1 MTSLNRGSVV
11 EQITSLL
18 REVGPMTVMD
28 IADTTG
34 IDRYKVHAAMRRMA
48 DPDVLGGKRAYVKS
62 YVYQA
67 DGARSYP
74 RAVYALG
81 ISRCA
86 PRPKRD
92 QKAVKRRYEQRRNTM
107 LRNSSVFNLG
117 RSIADIERQPMRAA
131 SSAAVGL

>member
-11 EQITSLL
+11 EQILELL

-34 IDRYKVHAAMRRMA
+34 IDRYKIHAAMKRMT
-48 DPDVLGGKRAYVKS
+48 DPNVLGGKRAYVKD

-67 DGARSYP
+67 DGARPYP
-74 RAVYALG
+74 RAVFALG
-81 ISRCA
+81 NKPCKR
-86 PRPKRD
+86 RPKRD
-92 QKAVKRRYEQRRNTM
+92 QKEVKRRYEQRRNTL

-117 RSIADIERQPMRAA
+117 RPVAHIERQPMRAA